1 MRVRS
6 LHEAMASVRWTW
18 WAVWVILFS
27 GGCRSVP
34 ASPVRTG
41 QGDPGVPVRG
51 LVACGESEDAR
62 LQLDPARPLVVFVP
76 SRGDPGTRYREIAWR
91 FELQGEQVACFEY
104 DERKSLEESSARLI
118 RSLEGLESRL
128 PPSRIV
134 IVGHGTG
141 GLLARRALIRER
153 KDALRTGTGYTYTLV
168 TVAAPFAGIRSS
180 ADCGRTWLQVITL
193 GASALVCNL
202 IAGETWHEL
211 PPGSAFVTRPGT
223 LLPQVEEAI
232 QVVTDER
239 GACRRR
245 AVDGSCLVPDS
256 VFTVG
261 EQHNPVIERDPRL
274 RRVQVSAGHAEIVG
288 EVGIPPAK
296 LITVLEKEG
305 ILYPSTRVASP

>member
-1 MRVRS
+1 
-6 LHEAMASVRWTW
+6 MASVRWTW
-18 WAVWVILFS
+18 WAVGGILFS

-34 ASPVRTG
+34 VSLVRTG
-41 QGDPGVPVRG
+41 AGDPGVHVRG
-51 LVACGESEDAR
+51 LVACGESEDAQLR
-62 LQLDPARPLVVFVP
+62 LDPARPLVVFVP
-76 SRGDPGTRYREIAWR
+76 SRGDPGTRYREIASR
-91 FELQGEQVACFEY
+91 FELQGEQVACFAY
-104 DERKSLEESSARLI
+104 DQRRSLEESSARLI
-118 RSLEGLESRL
+118 RTLDELESRL
-128 PPSRIV
+128 PPSRTV
-134 IVGHGTG
+134 IMGHDTG

-153 KDALRTGTGYTYTLV
+153 KDALRTGNGYTYALV

-180 ADCGRTWLQVITL
+180 ADCGRTWLQVFTL

-202 IAGETWHEL
+202 LAGETWQEL
-211 PPGSAFVTRPGT
+211 PPGSAFVTHPGT

-232 QVVTDER
+232 QVVTEER

-245 AVDGSCLVPDS
+245 AVDGSCLAPDT

-261 EQHNPVIERDPRL
+261 EQRNEVIERDPRL

-305 ILYPSTRVASP
+305 ILNPSMRVASP